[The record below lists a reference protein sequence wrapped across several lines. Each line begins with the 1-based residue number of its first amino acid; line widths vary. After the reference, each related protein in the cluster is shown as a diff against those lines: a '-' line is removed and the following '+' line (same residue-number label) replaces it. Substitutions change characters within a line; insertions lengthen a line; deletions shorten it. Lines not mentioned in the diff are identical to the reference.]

1 MTAIGVLSRG
11 MTAAELRDYLDAEA
25 DLAPL
30 SSKLRANV
38 DVNLL
43 LELVKVAMSFSA
55 PIEPAIMPYFEE
67 ADFALCGKLA
77 LRLNSLNEVE
87 KRVASSAAA
96 QKKGQSEQQLAKLRA
111 AQELERQAA
120 VSARSM
126 AQLLQ
131 ANQATATADQREKD
145 LDAKR
150 RFEENGCEYTRHFYF
165 MRNLDVAAA
174 VSPAGK
180 CSYEEPVEK
189 VNGALARR
197 SRGSMVN
204 YKAESADLS

>member
-11 MTAAELRDYLDAEA
+11 MTAAELRDYLDADA

-77 LRLNSLNEVE
+77 LRLNSLNEVG
-87 KRVASSAAA
+87 VASSAAA
-96 QKKGQSEQQLAKLRA
+96 QKKGHVLFAKLRA

-150 RFEENGCEYTRHFYF
+150 RFEENGCEYTRHFF
-165 MRNLDVAAA
+165 FIHNLDVAAA

>member
-11 MTAAELRDYLDAEA
+11 MTAAELRDYLDADA

-55 PIEPAIMPYFEE
+55 PIEPAIMLYSEE

-87 KRVASSAAA
+87 KRVASAAAA
-96 QKKGQSEQQLAKLRA
+96 QNKGHVLFAKLRA

-174 VSPAGK
+174 VSPAGN
-180 CSYEEPVEK
+180 CSYEVPVEK

-197 SRGSMVN
+197 SRGSMVK
-204 YKAESADLS
+204 YKAESADLA